1 MLIEPGQVLTLNMQV
16 SNSGLILYGHP
27 YLVLYANEDNNYIE
41 IAQVDSLKGKE
52 FKAARKTNKIIFCD
66 EPQETV
72 IDKDSYIQL
81 DNLLRIEYFDELV
94 LLRRQQD
101 KLSINKFND
110 VLHTYEAYQSTHFL
124 DENKQVYL
132 SRSEITAINNKLLR
146 T

>member
-1 MLIEPGQVLTLNMQV
+1 MLIEPGQMLTLN
-16 SNSGLILYGHP
+16 
-27 YLVLYANEDNNYIE
+27 
-41 IAQVDSLKGKE
+41 
-52 FKAARKTNKIIFCD
+52 
-66 EPQETV
+66 
-72 IDKDSYIQL
+72 IQL

-110 VLHTYEAYQSTHFL
+110 VLHTYEIYQNTHFL

-146 T
+146 P